1 MNIIAIFP
9 SGASELI
16 VHGLHQWDYG
26 RKLEIHADDLPA
38 LIEVHFAC
46 AGMTEAVVR
55 SCAVVQGVAEAT
67 IPDQCLEQTTPI
79 VAWVYAVGESS
90 GATIKTITL
99 TVIQRARPQPGGTI
113 PPTISDKYTELMAAV
128 TEQVDALKKGN
139 VTVNKAL
146 TAEKASTAGY
156 ADAAGMAQN
165 AYTADALTDPDSI
178 SVGFA
183 TEAGFADEARWSVS
197 ASSADKTKKL
207 EIANTINPEEHT
219 ITQPGLYMV
228 AYFVPS
234 SSGGGVSYTDI
245 IYVPYL
251 NVMTACSS
259 PGYRPTSGSYEQV
272 GVIYSGDTQTF
283 SIKNVV
289 GDAYITHVWLLATEQ
304 VGG

>member
-1 MNIIAIFP
+1 MNIKAIFP

-79 VAWVYAVGESS
+79 VAWVYEVGESS

-113 PPTISDKYTELMAAV
+113 PPTISDKYTELAAAV

-139 VTVNKAL
+139 VTVSKAL
-146 TAEKASTAGY
+146 TAEKATTAETASKATQ
-156 ADAAGMAQN
+156 ADKAT
-165 AYTADALTDPDSI
+165 TADSATK
-178 SVGFA
+178 A
-183 TEAGFADEARWSVS
+183 TEADMADEARVASYAGVLVPDNLPDTESSSATSHLSISAPGIYVLDILSGSEDGNCYTAVIIVKDIQEKAFSTIAKDLMRSVS
-197 ASSADKTKKL
+197 CQVVHYPQGKNESGNYWGMLQVEHDSDY
-207 EIANTINPEEHT
+207 EYNYQISRCVRIAN
-219 ITQPGLYMV
+219 
-228 AYFVPS
+228 
-234 SSGGGVSYTDI
+234 
-245 IYVPYL
+245 IY
-251 NVMTACSS
+251 
-259 PGYRPTSGSYEQV
+259 
-272 GVIYSGDTQTF
+272 
-283 SIKNVV
+283 
-289 GDAYITHVWLLATEQ
+289 
-304 VGG
+304 

>member
-1 MNIIAIFP
+1 MNIKAIFP

-67 IPDQCLEQTTPI
+67 IPDLCLEQTTPI

-113 PPTISDKYTELMAAV
+113 PPSIANKYTELMGAV
-128 TEQVDALKKGN
+128 TEQVDALKTGN

-146 TAEKASTAGY
+146 TANRATSAGTADKATQ
-156 ADAAGMAQN
+156 ADKAT
-165 AYTADALTDPDSI
+165 TADALTDPDSI

-183 TEAGFADEARWSVS
+183 TEAGFADEARWAAS
-197 ASSADKTKKL
+197 ASSADKAKQMQIIRSL
-207 EIANTINPEEHT
+207 APGEQ
-219 ITQPGLYMV
+219 ITLPGLYLV
-228 AYFVPS
+228 VYRNTSQTHIERSELLHITYLSNTAYGAAGDVPAGS
-234 SSGGGVSYTDI
+234 DSWVHKGAVYNPDRTNPTNTITLQNMGG
-245 IYVPYL
+245 
-251 NVMTACSS
+251 
-259 PGYRPTSGSYEQV
+259 YE
-272 GVIYSGDTQTF
+272 
-283 SIKNVV
+283 
-289 GDAYITHVWLLATEQ
+289 ITTIWLLAAYDTDA
-304 VGG
+304 